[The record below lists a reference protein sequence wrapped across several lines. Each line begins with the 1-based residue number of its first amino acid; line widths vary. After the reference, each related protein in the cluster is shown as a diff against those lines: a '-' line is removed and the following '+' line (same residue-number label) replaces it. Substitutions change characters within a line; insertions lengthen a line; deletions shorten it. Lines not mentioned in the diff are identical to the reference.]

1 MLVHEWCMKPRG
13 YCVCI
18 LSFWSIDGG
27 MGGGGAWVHEGGWHL
42 VQRRALHLLLFVFCL
57 SHFVFSILAFRSI
70 EGAVVGGGA
79 WVHEGPR
86 GGWMALGAASC
97 LTLAGVA
104 SCPKFY
110 QPTQPTC
117 ARIT

>member
-1 MLVHEWCMKPRG
+1 MALGAASCLTFAV
-13 YCVCI
+13 VCI
-18 LSFWSIDGG
+18 LSF
-27 MGGGGAWVHEGGWHL
+27 A
-42 VQRRALHLLLFVFCL
+42 FCL
-57 SHFVFSILAFRSI
+57 SSILAFRSI